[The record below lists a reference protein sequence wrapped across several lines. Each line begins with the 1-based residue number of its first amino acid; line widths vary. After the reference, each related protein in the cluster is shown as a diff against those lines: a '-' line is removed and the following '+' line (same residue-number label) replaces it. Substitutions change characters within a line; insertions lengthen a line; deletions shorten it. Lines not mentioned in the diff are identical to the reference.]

1 MRNQW
6 QDFLELIWSSRYDPI
21 ASRKRRIALLEVFL
35 AVVIALAA
43 GPEIFAAM
51 EMTAL
56 MELLGGVLFLTAMR
70 AGARLFTLNIWN
82 ATYRFAFPV
91 PLAAIVRPNASMP
104 LKALAS
110 TYVAAIALWSLVLA
124 LDCRY
129 MGSLNWSEC
138 VHE

>member
-6 QDFLELIWSSRYDPI
+6 QDFLELIWSSRYDTTT
-21 ASRKRRIALLEVFL
+21 SRTHRIALLEVFL
-35 AVVIALAA
+35 AVAIAVAA

-56 MELLGGVLFLTAMR
+56 MELLGGVLFLTAMG
-70 AGARLFTLNIWN
+70 AGARLVVLNIWN
-82 ATYRFAFPV
+82 AVYRLTFPV
-91 PLAAIVRPNASMP
+91 PLAAIARPSAAMP

-110 TYVAAIALWSLVLA
+110 VYVAAIALWSLVLA

-129 MGSLNWSEC
+129 MGSLNHAEGC
-138 VHE
+138 T